1 LSSSSSIGIGTSGY
15 TYFWNE
21 AKPTPFKWYISQ
33 GFNSVEIN
41 ASFYRFPTQSWV
53 KTWLT
58 APKDFTFSIK
68 VHRSITHYTRLKNR
82 SLELWNRF
90 RQSLDSLE
98 KKIDFWL
105 FQMPSNYKYKQE
117 NLEAIRA
124 FFEKTDLQ
132 NKAVIEFRDASW
144 WKAVKRIAN
153 IGIVFCSVNAPCLP
167 HSLMATNDATY
178 LRLHGSKE
186 WYNYVYSEKELDNIL
201 SKIKKL
207 KANKK
212 MIYLN
217 NDHGMLENGRYLLK
231 HV

>member
-1 LSSSSSIGIGTSGY
+1 LSSLIGIGTSGY

-21 AKPTPFKWYISQ
+21 ANPTPFKWYINQ

-41 ASFYRFPTQSWV
+41 ASFYRFPSQSWV

-58 APKDFTFSIK
+58 APKDFSFSIK
-68 VHRSITHYTRLKNR
+68 VHRSVTHYTRLKNR

-90 RQSLDSLE
+90 RQSLESLE

-124 FFEKTDLQ
+124 FFEKTNLQ
-132 NKAVIEFRDASW
+132 NKAVIEFRDSSW
-144 WKAVKRIAN
+144 WEAVKEITN
-153 IGIVFCSVNAPCLP
+153 IGIVFCSVNAPGLP
-167 HSLMATNDATY
+167 HNLMSTNGAAY
-178 LRLHGSKE
+178 LRLHGSTE
-186 WYNYVYSEKELDNIL
+186 WYNYIYSEKELDNIL
-201 SKIKKL
+201 LRIKKL
-207 KANKK
+207 KADKK

-217 NDHGMLENGRYLLK
+217 NDHGMLQNGRYLLM

>member
-1 LSSSSSIGIGTSGY
+1 LSSLIGIGTSGY

-21 AKPTPFKWYISQ
+21 ANPTPFKWYINQ

-41 ASFYRFPTQSWV
+41 ASFYRFPIQSWV

-58 APKDFTFSIK
+58 APKDFSFSIK
-68 VHRSITHYTRLKNR
+68 VHRSVTHYTRLKNR

-90 RQSLDSLE
+90 RQSLESLE

-124 FFEKTDLQ
+124 FFEKTNLQ
-132 NKAVIEFRDASW
+132 NKAVIEFRDSSW
-144 WKAVKRIAN
+144 WEAVKEITN
-153 IGIVFCSVNAPCLP
+153 IGIVFCSVNAPGLP
-167 HSLMATNDATY
+167 HNLMSTNGAAY
-178 LRLHGSKE
+178 LRLHGSTE
-186 WYNYVYSEKELDNIL
+186 WYNYIYSEKELDNIL
-201 SKIKKL
+201 SRIKKL
-207 KANKK
+207 KADKK

-217 NDHGMLENGRYLLK
+217 NDHGMLQNGRYLLT

>member
-1 LSSSSSIGIGTSGY
+1 LSSSSIGIGTSGY
-15 TYFWNE
+15 TYSWNE

-41 ASFYRFPTQSWV
+41 ASFYRFPIQSWV

-90 RQSLDSLE
+90 RQSLESLE

-124 FFEKTDLQ
+124 FFEKTNLR
-132 NKAVIEFRDASW
+132 NKAVIEFRDSSW
-144 WKAVKRIAN
+144 WKAAKKIAN

-167 HSLMATNDATY
+167 HSLMSTNGAVY

-186 WYNYVYSEKELDNIL
+186 WYNYIYSEKELDNIL
-201 SKIKKL
+201 SRIKKL
-207 KANKK
+207 KADKK

-217 NDHGMLENGRYLLK
+217 NDHGMLQNGLYLLK

>member
-1 LSSSSSIGIGTSGY
+1 MSSSSSIGIGTSGY
-15 TYFWNE
+15 TYSWNE

-53 KTWLT
+53 KTWQT

-90 RQSLDSLE
+90 RQSLESLE

-105 FQMPSNYKYKQE
+105 FQMPSNYKFRQE
-117 NLEAIRA
+117 NLEAIST

-132 NKAVIEFRDASW
+132 NKAVIEFRDLSW

-153 IGIVFCSVNAPCLP
+153 IGIVFCSVNAPGLP
-167 HSLMATNDATY
+167 DSLMTTNGAVY

-186 WYNYVYSEKELDNIL
+186 WYNYVYSEKELENIL
-201 SKIKKL
+201 LRIKKL
-207 KANKK
+207 KADKK
-212 MIYLN
+212 MMYLN
-217 NDHGMLENGRYLLK
+217 NDHGMLENGLYLLK

>member
-1 LSSSSSIGIGTSGY
+1 M
-15 TYFWNE
+15 N
-21 AKPTPFKWYISQ
+21 Q

-41 ASFYRFPTQSWV
+41 ASFYRFPIQSWV

-58 APKDFTFSIK
+58 APEDFSFSIK
-68 VHRSITHYTRLKNR
+68 VHRSITHYTKLKNR

-90 RQSLDSLE
+90 RQPLESLE

-124 FFEKTDLQ
+124 FFEKTNLR
-132 NKAVIEFRDASW
+132 NKAVIEFRDTSW
-144 WKAVKRIAN
+144 WKAVKEIAN
-153 IGIVFCSVNAPCLP
+153 IGIVFCSVDAPGLP
-167 HSLMATNDATY
+167 HSLMSTNGAVY

-186 WYNYVYSEKELDNIL
+186 WYNYIYSKKELDNIL
-201 SKIKKL
+201 SRFKKL
-207 KANKK
+207 KADKK

-217 NDHGMLENGRYLLK
+217 NDHGMLQNGRYLLK

>member
-1 LSSSSSIGIGTSGY
+1 M
-15 TYFWNE
+15 N
-21 AKPTPFKWYISQ
+21 Q

-41 ASFYRFPTQSWV
+41 ASFYRFPIQSWV

-58 APKDFTFSIK
+58 APEDFSFSIK
-68 VHRSITHYTRLKNR
+68 VHRSITHYTKLKNR

-90 RQSLDSLE
+90 RQPLESLE

-124 FFEKTDLQ
+124 FFEKTNLR
-132 NKAVIEFRDASW
+132 NKAVIEFRDTSW
-144 WKAVKRIAN
+144 WKAVKEIAN
-153 IGIVFCSVNAPCLP
+153 IGIVFCSVDAPGLP
-167 HSLMATNDATY
+167 HSLMSTNGAVY

-186 WYNYVYSEKELDNIL
+186 WYNYIYSEKELNNIL
-201 SKIKKL
+201 SRIKKL
-207 KANKK
+207 KADKK

-217 NDHGMLENGRYLLK
+217 NDHGMLQNGRYLLK

>member
-1 LSSSSSIGIGTSGY
+1 LSPLIAIGTSGY
-15 TYFWNE
+15 TYSWNE
-21 AKPTPFKWYISQ
+21 ANPTPFKWYISQ

-41 ASFYRFPTQSWV
+41 ASFYRFPIQSWV

-58 APKDFTFSIK
+58 APEDFSFSIK
-68 VHRSITHYTRLKNR
+68 VHRSITHYTKLKNR

-90 RQSLDSLE
+90 RQPLESLE

-124 FFEKTDLQ
+124 FFEKTNLR
-132 NKAVIEFRDASW
+132 NKAVIEFRDTSW
-144 WKAVKRIAN
+144 WKAVKEIAN
-153 IGIVFCSVNAPCLP
+153 IGIVFCSVDAPGLP
-167 HSLMATNDATY
+167 HSLMSTNGAVY

-186 WYNYVYSEKELDNIL
+186 WYNYIYSEKELDNIL
-201 SKIKKL
+201 SMFKKL
-207 KANKK
+207 KADKK

-217 NDHGMLENGRYLLK
+217 NDHGMLQNGQYLLK

>member
-1 LSSSSSIGIGTSGY
+1 MSSLIGIGTSGY

-21 AKPTPFKWYISQ
+21 ANPTPFKWYISQ

-41 ASFYRFPTQSWV
+41 ASFYRFPIQSWV

-58 APKDFTFSIK
+58 APEDFSFSIK
-68 VHRSITHYTRLKNR
+68 VHRSITHYTKLKNR

-90 RQSLDSLE
+90 RQPLESLE

-124 FFEKTDLQ
+124 FFEKTNLR
-132 NKAVIEFRDASW
+132 NKAVIEFRDTSW
-144 WKAVKRIAN
+144 WKAVKEIAN
-153 IGIVFCSVNAPCLP
+153 IGIVFCSVDAPGLP
-167 HSLMATNDATY
+167 HSLMSTNGAVY

-186 WYNYVYSEKELDNIL
+186 WYNYIYSEKELDNIL
-201 SKIKKL
+201 SSFKKL
-207 KANKK
+207 KADKK

-217 NDHGMLENGRYLLK
+217 NDHGMLQNGRYLLK

>member
-1 LSSSSSIGIGTSGY
+1 LSSLIGIGTSGY

-21 AKPTPFKWYISQ
+21 ANPTPFKWYINQ

-41 ASFYRFPTQSWV
+41 ASFYRFPSQSWV

-58 APKDFTFSIK
+58 APKDFSFSIK
-68 VHRSITHYTRLKNR
+68 VHRSVTHYTRLKNR

-90 RQSLDSLE
+90 RQSLESLE

-105 FQMPSNYKYKQE
+105 FQMPANYKYKQE

-124 FFEKTDLQ
+124 FFEKTNLR
-132 NKAVIEFRDASW
+132 NKAVIEFRDSSW
-144 WKAVKRIAN
+144 WKAAKEIAN
-153 IGIVFCSVNAPCLP
+153 IGIVFCSVNAPGLP
-167 HSLMATNDATY
+167 HSLMSTNGAVY

-186 WYNYVYSEKELDNIL
+186 WYNYIYSEKELDNIL
-201 SKIKKL
+201 SRIKKL
-207 KANKK
+207 KADKK

-217 NDHGMLENGRYLLK
+217 NDHGMLQNGLYLLT

>member
-1 LSSSSSIGIGTSGY
+1 M
-15 TYFWNE
+15 N
-21 AKPTPFKWYISQ
+21 Q

-41 ASFYRFPTQSWV
+41 ASFYRFPIQSWV

-58 APKDFTFSIK
+58 APEDFSFSIK
-68 VHRSITHYTRLKNR
+68 VHRSITHYTKLKNR

-90 RQSLDSLE
+90 RQPLESLE
-98 KKIDFWL
+98 KKIEFWL

-124 FFEKTDLQ
+124 FFEKTNLR
-132 NKAVIEFRDASW
+132 NKAVIEFRDTSW
-144 WKAVKRIAN
+144 WKAVKEIAN
-153 IGIVFCSVNAPCLP
+153 IGIVFCSVDAPGLP
-167 HSLMATNDATY
+167 HSLMSTNCAAY

-186 WYNYVYSEKELDNIL
+186 WYNYIYSEKELDNIL
-201 SKIKKL
+201 SRFKKL
-207 KANKK
+207 KADKK

-217 NDHGMLENGRYLLK
+217 NDHGMLQNGRYLLK

>member
-1 LSSSSSIGIGTSGY
+1 M
-15 TYFWNE
+15 N
-21 AKPTPFKWYISQ
+21 Q

-41 ASFYRFPTQSWV
+41 ASFYHFPTQSWV

-58 APKDFTFSIK
+58 APEDFSFSIK
-68 VHRSITHYTRLKNR
+68 VHRSITHYTKLKNR

-90 RQSLDSLE
+90 RQPLESLE

-124 FFEKTDLQ
+124 FFEKTNLR
-132 NKAVIEFRDASW
+132 NKAVIEFRDTSW
-144 WKAVKRIAN
+144 WKAAKEIAN
-153 IGIVFCSVNAPCLP
+153 IGIVFCSVDAPGLP
-167 HSLMATNDATY
+167 HNLMSTNGAVY

-186 WYNYVYSEKELDNIL
+186 WYNYIYSEKELDNIL
-201 SKIKKL
+201 SRIKKL
-207 KANKK
+207 KADKN

-217 NDHGMLENGRYLLK
+217 NDHGMLQNGRYLLK

>member
-1 LSSSSSIGIGTSGY
+1 M
-15 TYFWNE
+15 N
-21 AKPTPFKWYISQ
+21 Q

-58 APKDFTFSIK
+58 APEDFSFSIK
-68 VHRSITHYTRLKNR
+68 VHRSITHYTKLKNR

-90 RQSLDSLE
+90 RQPLESLE

-124 FFEKTDLQ
+124 FFEKTNLR
-132 NKAVIEFRDASW
+132 NKAVIEFRDTSW
-144 WKAVKRIAN
+144 WKAVKEIAN
-153 IGIVFCSVNAPCLP
+153 IGIVFCSVDAPGLP
-167 HSLMATNDATY
+167 HSLMSTNGAVY

-186 WYNYVYSEKELDNIL
+186 WYNYIYSEKELDNIL
-201 SKIKKL
+201 SRIKKL
-207 KANKK
+207 KADKK

-217 NDHGMLENGRYLLK
+217 NDHGMLQNGRYLLK

>member
-1 LSSSSSIGIGTSGY
+1 M
-15 TYFWNE
+15 N
-21 AKPTPFKWYISQ
+21 Q

-41 ASFYRFPTQSWV
+41 ASFYRFPIQSWV

-58 APKDFTFSIK
+58 APEDFSFSIK
-68 VHRSITHYTRLKNR
+68 VHRSITHYTKLKNR

-90 RQSLDSLE
+90 RQPLESLE
-98 KKIDFWL
+98 KRIDFWL

-124 FFEKTDLQ
+124 FFEKTNLR
-132 NKAVIEFRDASW
+132 NKAVIEFRDTSW
-144 WKAVKRIAN
+144 WKAAKEIAN
-153 IGIVFCSVNAPCLP
+153 IGIVFCSVDAPGLP
-167 HSLMATNDATY
+167 HNLMSTNGAVY

-186 WYNYVYSEKELDNIL
+186 WYNYIYSEKELDNIL
-201 SKIKKL
+201 SRIKKL
-207 KANKK
+207 KADKN

-217 NDHGMLENGRYLLK
+217 NDHGMLQNGRYLLK

>member
-1 LSSSSSIGIGTSGY
+1 LSSLIGIGTSGY

-21 AKPTPFKWYISQ
+21 AKPTPFKWYINQ

-41 ASFYRFPTQSWV
+41 ASFYRFPSQSWV

-58 APKDFTFSIK
+58 APKDFSFSIK
-68 VHRSITHYTRLKNR
+68 VHRSVTHYTRLKNR

-90 RQSLDSLE
+90 RQSLESLE

-105 FQMPSNYKYKQE
+105 FQMPANYKYKQE

-124 FFEKTDLQ
+124 FFEKDNLR
-132 NKAVIEFRDASW
+132 NKAVIEFRDSSW
-144 WKAVKRIAN
+144 WEAVEEITN
-153 IGIVFCSVNAPCLP
+153 IGIVFCSVNAPGLP
-167 HSLMATNDATY
+167 DNLMSTNGAVY

-186 WYNYVYSEKELDNIL
+186 WYNYIYSEKELDNIL
-201 SKIKKL
+201 SRIKKL
-207 KANKK
+207 KADRK

-217 NDHGMLENGRYLLK
+217 NDHGMLQNGRYLLK

>member
-1 LSSSSSIGIGTSGY
+1 LSPLIAIGTSGY
-15 TYFWNE
+15 TYSWNE
-21 AKPTPFKWYISQ
+21 ANPTPFKWYMSQ

-41 ASFYRFPTQSWV
+41 ASFYRFPIQSWV

-58 APKDFTFSIK
+58 APEDFSFSIK
-68 VHRSITHYTRLKNR
+68 VHRSITHYTKLKNR

-90 RQSLDSLE
+90 RQPLESLE

-124 FFEKTDLQ
+124 FFEKTNLR
-132 NKAVIEFRDASW
+132 NKAVIESRDTSW
-144 WKAVKRIAN
+144 WKVVKEIAN
-153 IGIVFCSVNAPCLP
+153 IGIVFCSVDAPGLP
-167 HSLMATNDATY
+167 HSLMSTNGAVY

-186 WYNYVYSEKELDNIL
+186 WYNYIYSEKELDNIL
-201 SKIKKL
+201 SRIKKL
-207 KANKK
+207 KADKK

-217 NDHGMLENGRYLLK
+217 NDHGMLQNGRYLLK

>member
-1 LSSSSSIGIGTSGY
+1 LSSLIRIGTSGY

-21 AKPTPFKWYISQ
+21 ANPTPFKWYINQ

-41 ASFYRFPTQSWV
+41 ASFYRFPIQSWV

-58 APKDFTFSIK
+58 APKDFSFSIK
-68 VHRSITHYTRLKNR
+68 VHRSVTHYTRLKNR

-90 RQSLDSLE
+90 RQSLESLE

-124 FFEKTDLQ
+124 FFEKTNLQ
-132 NKAVIEFRDASW
+132 NKAVIEFRDSSW
-144 WKAVKRIAN
+144 WEAVKEITN
-153 IGIVFCSVNAPCLP
+153 IGIVFCSVNAPGLP
-167 HSLMATNDATY
+167 HNLMSTNGAAY
-178 LRLHGSKE
+178 LRLHGSTE
-186 WYNYVYSEKELDNIL
+186 WYNYIYSEKELDNIL
-201 SKIKKL
+201 SRIKKL
-207 KANKK
+207 KADKK

-217 NDHGMLENGRYLLK
+217 NDHGMLQNGRYLLT

>member
-1 LSSSSSIGIGTSGY
+1 MSSLIGIGTSGY

-21 AKPTPFKWYISQ
+21 ANPTPFKWYINQ

-41 ASFYRFPTQSWV
+41 ASFYRFPTQNWI

-58 APKDFTFSIK
+58 APKDFSFSIK
-68 VHRSITHYTRLKNR
+68 VHRSVTHYTRLKNR

-90 RQSLDSLE
+90 RQSLESLE

-124 FFEKTDLQ
+124 FFEKTNLQ
-132 NKAVIEFRDASW
+132 NKAVIEFRDSSW
-144 WKAVKRIAN
+144 WEAVKEITN
-153 IGIVFCSVNAPCLP
+153 IGIVFCSVNAPGLP
-167 HSLMATNDATY
+167 HNLMSTNGAAY
-178 LRLHGSKE
+178 LRLHGSTE
-186 WYNYVYSEKELDNIL
+186 WYNYIYSEKELDNIL
-201 SKIKKL
+201 SRIKKL
-207 KANKK
+207 KADKK

-217 NDHGMLENGRYLLK
+217 NDHGMLQNGRYLLK

>member
-1 LSSSSSIGIGTSGY
+1 LSLIRIGTSGY
-15 TYFWNE
+15 TYCWNE
-21 AKPTPFKWYISQ
+21 GRPTPFKWYLSQ

-41 ASFYRFPTQSWV
+41 ASFYRFPTESWV

-58 APKDFTFSIK
+58 IPEDFTFSIK
-68 VHRSITHYTRLKNR
+68 VHRSITHYVKLKDK

-90 RQSLDSLE
+90 RRTIESLE

-117 NLEAIRA
+117 NMERIKT
-124 FFEKTDLQ
+124 FFERTKLG
-132 NKAVIEFRDASW
+132 NKAVVEFRDMSW
-144 WKAVKRIAN
+144 WKAIKKIEN
-153 IGIVFCSVNAPCLP
+153 IGIVFCSVDAPNLP
-167 HSLMATNDATY
+167 RNLIATNDAVY
-178 LRLHGSKE
+178 LRLHGSKD
-186 WYNYVYSEKELDNIL
+186 WYNYIYSENELDKII

-207 KANKK
+207 KADKK
-212 MIYLN
+212 VIYLN

>member
-1 LSSSSSIGIGTSGY
+1 MT
-15 TYFWNE
+15 
-21 AKPTPFKWYISQ
+21 Q

-58 APKDFTFSIK
+58 APEDFSFSIK
-68 VHRSITHYTRLKNR
+68 VHRSVTHYTRLKNR
-82 SLELWNRF
+82 ALELWNRF
-90 RQSLDSLE
+90 RQPLESLE

-117 NLEAIRA
+117 NLEAITA
-124 FFEKTDLQ
+124 FFKKTDLR
-132 NKAVIEFRDASW
+132 NKAVIEFRDSSW
-144 WKAVKRIAN
+144 WEAAKEITN
-153 IGIVFCSVNAPCLP
+153 IGIVFCSVNAPGLP
-167 HSLMATNDATY
+167 HNLMSTNGAVY
-178 LRLHGSKE
+178 LRLHGSNE
-186 WYNYVYSEKELDNIL
+186 WYNYIYPEKELDNIL
-201 SKIKKL
+201 SRIKKL
-207 KANKK
+207 KADKK

>member
-1 LSSSSSIGIGTSGY
+1 MSSLIGIGTSGY

-21 AKPTPFKWYISQ
+21 ASPTPFKWYINQ

-41 ASFYRFPTQSWV
+41 ASFYRFPSQSWV

-58 APKDFTFSIK
+58 APKDFSFSIK
-68 VHRSITHYTRLKNR
+68 VHRSVTHYTRLKNR

-90 RQSLDSLE
+90 RQSLESLE

-124 FFEKTDLQ
+124 FFEKNNLR
-132 NKAVIEFRDASW
+132 NKAVIEFRDSSW
-144 WKAVKRIAN
+144 WEAVKEITN
-153 IGIVFCSVNAPCLP
+153 IGIVFCSVNAPGLP
-167 HSLMATNDATY
+167 HNLMSTNGAAY
-178 LRLHGSKE
+178 LRLHGSTE
-186 WYNYVYSEKELDNIL
+186 WYNYIYSEKELDNIL
-201 SKIKKL
+201 SRIKKL
-207 KANKK
+207 KADKK

-217 NDHGMLENGRYLLK
+217 NDHGMLQNGRYLLT

>member
-1 LSSSSSIGIGTSGY
+1 M
-15 TYFWNE
+15 N
-21 AKPTPFKWYISQ
+21 Q

-58 APKDFTFSIK
+58 APEDFSFSIK
-68 VHRSITHYTRLKNR
+68 VHRSITHYTKLKSR

-90 RQSLDSLE
+90 RQPLESLE

-124 FFEKTDLQ
+124 FFEKTNLR
-132 NKAVIEFRDASW
+132 NKAVIEFRDTSW
-144 WKAVKRIAN
+144 WKAVKEIAN
-153 IGIVFCSVNAPCLP
+153 IGIVFCSVDAPGLP
-167 HSLMATNDATY
+167 HSLMSTNCAAY

-186 WYNYVYSEKELDNIL
+186 WYNYIYSEKELDNIL
-201 SKIKKL
+201 SRIKKL
-207 KANKK
+207 KADKK

-217 NDHGMLENGRYLLK
+217 NDHGMLQNGRYLLK

>member
-1 LSSSSSIGIGTSGY
+1 MSPLISIGTSGY

-21 AKPTPFKWYISQ
+21 ANPTPFKWYISQ

-41 ASFYRFPTQSWV
+41 ASFYRFPSQSWV

-58 APKDFTFSIK
+58 APEDFSFSIK
-68 VHRSITHYTRLKNR
+68 VHRSITHYTKLKNR

-90 RQSLDSLE
+90 RQPLESLE

-124 FFEKTDLQ
+124 FFEKTNLR
-132 NKAVIEFRDASW
+132 NKAVIEFRDTSW
-144 WKAVKRIAN
+144 WKAVKEIAN
-153 IGIVFCSVNAPCLP
+153 IGIVFCSVDAPGLP
-167 HSLMATNDATY
+167 HSLMSTNGAVY

-186 WYNYVYSEKELDNIL
+186 WYNYIYSEKELDNIL
-201 SKIKKL
+201 SRFKKL
-207 KANKK
+207 KADKK
-212 MIYLN
+212 MIYLD
-217 NDHGMLENGRYLLK
+217 NDHGMLQNGRYLLK

>member
-1 LSSSSSIGIGTSGY
+1 M
-15 TYFWNE
+15 N
-21 AKPTPFKWYISQ
+21 Q

-41 ASFYRFPTQSWV
+41 ASFYRFPIQSWV

-58 APKDFTFSIK
+58 APEDFSFSIK
-68 VHRSITHYTRLKNR
+68 VHRSITHYTKLKNR

-90 RQSLDSLE
+90 RQPLESLE

-124 FFEKTDLQ
+124 FFEKTNLR
-132 NKAVIEFRDASW
+132 NKAVIEFRDTSW
-144 WKAVKRIAN
+144 WKAVKEIAN
-153 IGIVFCSVNAPCLP
+153 IGIVFCSVDAPGLP
-167 HSLMATNDATY
+167 HSLMSTNGAVY

-186 WYNYVYSEKELDNIL
+186 WYNYIYSEKELDNIL
-201 SKIKKL
+201 SRFKKL
-207 KANKK
+207 KADKK

-217 NDHGMLENGRYLLK
+217 NDHGMLQNGRYLLK

>member
-1 LSSSSSIGIGTSGY
+1 LSSLIGIGTSGY

-21 AKPTPFKWYISQ
+21 ANPTPFKWYINQ

-41 ASFYRFPTQSWV
+41 ASFYRFPSQNWV

-58 APKDFTFSIK
+58 APKDFSFSIK
-68 VHRSITHYTRLKNR
+68 VHRSVTHYTRLKNR

-90 RQSLDSLE
+90 RQSLESLE

-124 FFEKTDLQ
+124 FFEKTNLQ
-132 NKAVIEFRDASW
+132 NKAVIEFRDSSW
-144 WKAVKRIAN
+144 WEAVKEITN
-153 IGIVFCSVNAPCLP
+153 IGIVFCSVNAPGLP
-167 HSLMATNDATY
+167 HNLMSTNGAAY
-178 LRLHGSKE
+178 LRLHGSTE
-186 WYNYVYSEKELDNIL
+186 WYNYIYSEKELDNIL
-201 SKIKKL
+201 SRIKKL
-207 KANKK
+207 KADKK

-217 NDHGMLENGRYLLK
+217 NDHGMLQNGRYLLK

>member
-1 LSSSSSIGIGTSGY
+1 M
-15 TYFWNE
+15 N
-21 AKPTPFKWYISQ
+21 Q

-41 ASFYRFPTQSWV
+41 ASFYRFPIQSWV

-58 APKDFTFSIK
+58 APEDFSFSIK
-68 VHRSITHYTRLKNR
+68 VHRSITHYTKLKNR

-90 RQSLDSLE
+90 RQPLESLE

-124 FFEKTDLQ
+124 FFEKTNLR
-132 NKAVIEFRDASW
+132 NKAVIEFRDTSW
-144 WKAVKRIAN
+144 WKAVKEIAN
-153 IGIVFCSVNAPCLP
+153 IGIVFCSVDAPGLP
-167 HSLMATNDATY
+167 HSLMSTNGAVY

-186 WYNYVYSEKELDNIL
+186 WYNYIYSEKELDNIL
-201 SKIKKL
+201 SRIKKL
-207 KANKK
+207 KADKN

-217 NDHGMLENGRYLLK
+217 NDHGMLQNGRYLLK

>member
-1 LSSSSSIGIGTSGY
+1 MSPLIAIGTSGY
-15 TYFWNE
+15 TYSWNE
-21 AKPTPFKWYISQ
+21 ANPTPFKWYISQ

-41 ASFYRFPTQSWV
+41 ASFYRFPIQSWV

-58 APKDFTFSIK
+58 APEDFSFSIK
-68 VHRSITHYTRLKNR
+68 VHRSITHYTKLKNR

-90 RQSLDSLE
+90 RQPLESLE

-124 FFEKTDLQ
+124 FFEKTNLR
-132 NKAVIEFRDASW
+132 NKAVIEFRDTSW
-144 WKAVKRIAN
+144 WKAVKEIAN
-153 IGIVFCSVNAPCLP
+153 IGIVFCSVDAPGLP
-167 HSLMATNDATY
+167 HSLMSTNGAVY

-186 WYNYVYSEKELDNIL
+186 WYNYIYSEKELDNIL
-201 SKIKKL
+201 SRIKKL
-207 KANKK
+207 KADKN

-217 NDHGMLENGRYLLK
+217 NDHGMLQNGRYLLK

>member
-1 LSSSSSIGIGTSGY
+1 LSSLIGIGTSGY

-21 AKPTPFKWYISQ
+21 ANPTPFKWYISQ

-41 ASFYRFPTQSWV
+41 ASFYRFPIQSWV

-58 APKDFTFSIK
+58 APEDFSFSIK
-68 VHRSITHYTRLKNR
+68 VHRSITHYTKLKNR

-90 RQSLDSLE
+90 RQPLESLE

-124 FFEKTDLQ
+124 FFEKTNLR
-132 NKAVIEFRDASW
+132 NKAVIEFRDTSW
-144 WKAVKRIAN
+144 WKAVKEIAN
-153 IGIVFCSVNAPCLP
+153 IGIVFCSVDAPGLP
-167 HSLMATNDATY
+167 HSLMSTNGAVY

-186 WYNYVYSEKELDNIL
+186 WYNYIYSEKELDNIL
-201 SKIKKL
+201 SRIKKL
-207 KANKK
+207 KADKK

-217 NDHGMLENGRYLLK
+217 NDHGMLQNGRYLLK

>member
-1 LSSSSSIGIGTSGY
+1 LSSLIGIGTSGY

-21 AKPTPFKWYISQ
+21 ANPTPFKWYINQ

-41 ASFYRFPTQSWV
+41 ASFYRFPSQSWV

-58 APKDFTFSIK
+58 APKDFSFSIK
-68 VHRSITHYTRLKNR
+68 VHRSVTHYTRLKNR

-90 RQSLDSLE
+90 RQSLESLE

-124 FFEKTDLQ
+124 FFEKTNLQ
-132 NKAVIEFRDASW
+132 NKAVIEFRDSSW
-144 WKAVKRIAN
+144 WEAVKEITN
-153 IGIVFCSVNAPCLP
+153 IGIVFCSVNAPGLP
-167 HSLMATNDATY
+167 HNLMSTNGAAY
-178 LRLHGSKE
+178 LRLHGSTE
-186 WYNYVYSEKELDNIL
+186 WYNYIYSEKELDNIL
-201 SKIKKL
+201 SRIKKL
-207 KANKK
+207 KADKK

-217 NDHGMLENGRYLLK
+217 NDHGMLQNGRYLLT

>member
-1 LSSSSSIGIGTSGY
+1 M
-15 TYFWNE
+15 N
-21 AKPTPFKWYISQ
+21 Q

-41 ASFYRFPTQSWV
+41 ASFYRFPIQSWV

-58 APKDFTFSIK
+58 APEDFSFSIK
-68 VHRSITHYTRLKNR
+68 VHRSITHYTKLKNR

-90 RQSLDSLE
+90 RQPLESLE

-124 FFEKTDLQ
+124 FFEKTNLR
-132 NKAVIEFRDASW
+132 NKAVIEFRDTSW
-144 WKAVKRIAN
+144 WKAVKEIAN
-153 IGIVFCSVNAPCLP
+153 IGIVFCSVDAPGFP
-167 HSLMATNDATY
+167 HSLMSTNGAVY

-186 WYNYVYSEKELDNIL
+186 WYNYIYSEKELDNIL
-201 SKIKKL
+201 SRIKKL
-207 KANKK
+207 KADKN

-217 NDHGMLENGRYLLK
+217 NDHGMLQNGRYLLK

>member
-1 LSSSSSIGIGTSGY
+1 M
-15 TYFWNE
+15 N
-21 AKPTPFKWYISQ
+21 Q

-58 APKDFTFSIK
+58 APEDFSFSIK
-68 VHRSITHYTRLKNR
+68 VHRSITHYTKLKNR

-90 RQSLDSLE
+90 RQPLESLE

-124 FFEKTDLQ
+124 FFEKTNLR
-132 NKAVIEFRDASW
+132 NKAVIEFRDTSW
-144 WKAVKRIAN
+144 WKAVKEIAN
-153 IGIVFCSVNAPCLP
+153 IGIVFCSVDAPGLP
-167 HSLMATNDATY
+167 HSLMSTNGAVY

-186 WYNYVYSEKELDNIL
+186 WYNYTYSEKELDNIL
-201 SKIKKL
+201 SRFKKL
-207 KANKK
+207 KADKK

-217 NDHGMLENGRYLLK
+217 NDHGMLQNGRYLLK

>member
-1 LSSSSSIGIGTSGY
+1 LSSLIGIGTSGY
-15 TYFWNE
+15 TYSWNE
-21 AKPTPFKWYISQ
+21 AKPTPFKWYINQ

-41 ASFYRFPTQSWV
+41 ASFYRFPTQSWI

-58 APKDFTFSIK
+58 APKDFSFSIK
-68 VHRSITHYTRLKNR
+68 VHRSLTHYTKLKNR

-90 RQSLDSLE
+90 RQPLESLE

-117 NLEAIRA
+117 NLEAITA
-124 FFEKTDLQ
+124 FFEKTDLR
-132 NKAVIEFRDASW
+132 NKAVIEFRDSSW
-144 WKAVKRIAN
+144 WKAAKKIAN

-167 HSLMATNDATY
+167 HSLMSTNGAVY

-186 WYNYVYSEKELDNIL
+186 WYNYIYSEKELDNIL
-201 SKIKKL
+201 SRIKKL
-207 KANKK
+207 KADKK

-217 NDHGMLENGRYLLK
+217 NDHGMLQNGLYLLK

>member
-1 LSSSSSIGIGTSGY
+1 M
-15 TYFWNE
+15 N
-21 AKPTPFKWYISQ
+21 Q

-41 ASFYRFPTQSWV
+41 ASFYRFPIQSWV

-58 APKDFTFSIK
+58 APEDFSFSIK
-68 VHRSITHYTRLKNR
+68 VHRSITHYTKLKNR

-90 RQSLDSLE
+90 RQPLESLE

-124 FFEKTDLQ
+124 FFEKTNLR
-132 NKAVIEFRDASW
+132 NKAVIEFRDTSW
-144 WKAVKRIAN
+144 WKAVKEIAN
-153 IGIVFCSVNAPCLP
+153 IGIVFCSVDAPGLP
-167 HSLMATNDATY
+167 HSLMSTNGAVY

-186 WYNYVYSEKELDNIL
+186 WYNYIYSEKELDNIL
-201 SKIKKL
+201 SRFKKL
-207 KANKK
+207 KAGKK

-217 NDHGMLENGRYLLK
+217 NDHGMLQNGRYLLK

>member
-1 LSSSSSIGIGTSGY
+1 MSSLIGIGTSGY

-21 AKPTPFKWYISQ
+21 ANPTPFKWYINQ

-41 ASFYRFPTQSWV
+41 ASFYRFPSQSWV

-58 APKDFTFSIK
+58 APKDFSFSIK
-68 VHRSITHYTRLKNR
+68 VHRSVTHYTRLKNR

-90 RQSLDSLE
+90 RQPLESLE

-124 FFEKTDLQ
+124 FFEKTNLQ
-132 NKAVIEFRDASW
+132 NKAVIEFRDSSW
-144 WKAVKRIAN
+144 WEAVKEITN
-153 IGIVFCSVNAPCLP
+153 IGIVFCSVNAPGLP
-167 HSLMATNDATY
+167 HNLMSTNGAVY

-186 WYNYVYSEKELDNIL
+186 WYNYIYSEKELDNIL
-201 SKIKKL
+201 SRIKKL
-207 KANKK
+207 KADKK

-217 NDHGMLENGRYLLK
+217 NDHGMLQNGRYLLT

>member
-1 LSSSSSIGIGTSGY
+1 LSSLIGIGTSGY

-21 AKPTPFKWYISQ
+21 ANPTPFKWYINQ

-41 ASFYRFPTQSWV
+41 ASFYRFPIQSWV

-58 APKDFTFSIK
+58 APKDFSFSIK
-68 VHRSITHYTRLKNR
+68 VHRSVTHYTRLKNR

-90 RQSLDSLE
+90 RQSLESLE

-105 FQMPSNYKYKQE
+105 FQMPSNYKCKQE

-124 FFEKTDLQ
+124 FFEKTNLQ
-132 NKAVIEFRDASW
+132 NKAVIEFRDSSW
-144 WKAVKRIAN
+144 WEAVKEITN
-153 IGIVFCSVNAPCLP
+153 IGIVFCSVNAPGLP
-167 HSLMATNDATY
+167 HNLMSTNGAAY
-178 LRLHGSKE
+178 LRLHGSTE
-186 WYNYVYSEKELDNIL
+186 WYNYIYSEKELDNIL
-201 SKIKKL
+201 SRIKKL
-207 KANKK
+207 KADKK

-217 NDHGMLENGRYLLK
+217 NDHGMLQNGRYLLT

>member
-1 LSSSSSIGIGTSGY
+1 LSSLIGIGTSGY

-21 AKPTPFKWYISQ
+21 ANPTPFKWYINQ

-41 ASFYRFPTQSWV
+41 ASFYRFPSQNWV

-58 APKDFTFSIK
+58 APKDFSFSIK
-68 VHRSITHYTRLKNR
+68 VHRSVTHYTRLKNR

-90 RQSLDSLE
+90 RQSLESLE

-124 FFEKTDLQ
+124 FFEKTNLQ
-132 NKAVIEFRDASW
+132 NKAVIEFRDSSW
-144 WKAVKRIAN
+144 WEAVKEITN
-153 IGIVFCSVNAPCLP
+153 IGIVFCSVNAPGLP
-167 HSLMATNDATY
+167 HNLMSTNGAAY
-178 LRLHGSKE
+178 LRLHGSTE
-186 WYNYVYSEKELDNIL
+186 WYNYIYSEKELDNIL
-201 SKIKKL
+201 SRIKKL
-207 KANKK
+207 KADKK

-217 NDHGMLENGRYLLK
+217 NDHGMLQNGRYLLT